1 MIGKERFRKLFGSRP
16 VIRTMY
22 DSAGKESIP
31 IGFENSNGM
40 LEPHSTY
47 YVFSYEDRDGHP
59 LSSRGEYRNIQLD
72 GDGKGFRLPF
82 FRPYNGC
89 HGYHYRLKEENA

>member
-1 MIGKERFRKLFGSRP
+1 MPFQGRNGKAIGDQKMIGKERFRKLFGSRP

-22 DSAGKESIP
+22 DSAGRESIH
-31 IGFENSNGM
+31 G
-40 LEPHSTY
+40 Y
-47 YVFSYEDRDGHP
+47 P
-59 LSSRGEYRNIQLD
+59 LSSRGEDRNIQLD

>member
-22 DSAGKESIP
+22 DSAGRESIH
-31 IGFENSNGM
+31 G
-40 LEPHSTY
+40 Y
-47 YVFSYEDRDGHP
+47 P